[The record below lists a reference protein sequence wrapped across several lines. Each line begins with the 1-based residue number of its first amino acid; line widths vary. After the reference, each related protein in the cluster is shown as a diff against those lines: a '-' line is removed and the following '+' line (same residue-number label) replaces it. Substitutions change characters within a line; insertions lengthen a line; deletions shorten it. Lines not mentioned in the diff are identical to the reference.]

1 MKTCDTCGESIA
13 PGSAVCPFCEA
24 PQLPDPS
31 ARAEGPAVRDLDIEA
46 GLPTVAEALRRLA
59 AQIDRARD
67 DGVRV
72 VRVIHVW
79 GSKTGGG
86 GRTHLR
92 PRVATSRPGGG
103 GAPPRGGGAGAR
115 RPPGGGARPRPPP
128 RQWLQG
134 QREQHRIRLML
145 LGDHYTHTS
154 PEGRDFIRR
163 HPALRSSER
172 TDRENPGIT
181 FVEP

>member
-13 PGSAVCPFCEA
+13 PGSAVCPFCET
-24 PQLPDPS
+24 PQRPDPA

-46 GLPTVAEALRRLA
+46 GLPTVEEALRRLA
-59 AQIDRARD
+59 AQLDRARR

-72 VRVIHVW
+72 VRVIHGW
-79 GSKTGGG
+79 GSRAGGG
-86 GRTHLR
+86 GRIR
-92 PRVATSRPGGG
+92 A
-103 GAPPRGGGAGAR
+103 AA
-115 RPPGGGARPRPPP
+115 

-134 QREQHRIRLML
+134 QREQRRVRAIF
-145 LGDHYTHTS
+145 LGDHYAHTS

-163 HPALRSSER
+163 HPALRQSE
-172 TDRENPGIT
+172 TSDRNNPGIT

>member
-1 MKTCDTCGESIA
+1 MKTCDTCGDSIA

-59 AQIDRARD
+59 AQLDRARA

-72 VRVIHVW
+72 VRVIHGW
-79 GSKTGGG
+79 GSNTGGG
-86 GRTHLR
+86 GR
-92 PRVATSRPGGG
+92 SR
-103 GAPPRGGGAGAR
+103 AAA
-115 RPPGGGARPRPPP
+115 

-134 QREQHRIRLML
+134 QREQRRIRLML

>member
-31 ARAEGPAVRDLDIEA
+31 ARAAGPAVRDLDIEA
-46 GLPTVAEALRRLA
+46 GLPTVEEALRRLA
-59 AQIDRARD
+59 AQLDRARA

-72 VRVIHVW
+72 VRVIHGW
-79 GSKTGGG
+79 GSNTGGG
-86 GRTHLR
+86 GRIRT
-92 PRVATSRPGGG
+92 A
-103 GAPPRGGGAGAR
+103 A
-115 RPPGGGARPRPPP
+115 

-134 QREQHRIRLML
+134 QREQRRIRLML

>member
-59 AQIDRARD
+59 AQLDRARA

-72 VRVIHVW
+72 VRVIHGW
-79 GSKTGGG
+79 GSNTGGG
-86 GRTHLR
+86 GR
-92 PRVATSRPGGG
+92 SR
-103 GAPPRGGGAGAR
+103 AAA
-115 RPPGGGARPRPPP
+115 

-134 QREQHRIRLML
+134 QREQRRIRSIF